1 MLKKNTMNHLETSY
15 LTHDGLKL
23 FLQAW
28 LPDSPKASLL
38 LVHGLGEHSGRSDGL
53 VNRLV
58 EEGIAVF
65 TFDGR
70 GHGKSVMGKP
80 DAFFESYEDYLK
92 DVDELFGKVQS
103 YFPDLP
109 VFLYG
114 HSMGGGMVAAFAI
127 RNKPKVRGLIISS
140 PAIKEAE
147 GTSKLLIAISG
158 FLSRWMPRLKVLKLD
173 PQKISRIKEE
183 VQAYVSDPLNY
194 TDPIMAR
201 PAYEVYQMMQEI
213 QADAHKLDL
222 PVLIF
227 HGTEDG
233 LTNPK
238 GSELLAEK
246 ASSQDKTLVL
256 FPGGYHE
263 LIHDLESREVID
275 LVSTWIQDRI

>member
-1 MLKKNTMNHLETSY
+1 MNHLETTY

-28 LPDSPKASLL
+28 IPETPKASLF
-38 LVHGLGEHSGRSDGL
+38 LVHGLGEHSGRYAPL
-53 VNRLV
+53 VDRLIK
-58 EEGIAVF
+58 EGIAVF

-70 GHGKSVMGKP
+70 GHGKSVSVKP

-92 DVDELFGKVQS
+92 DVDALFGKVQS

-114 HSMGGGMVAAFAI
+114 HSMGGGLVAAFAI
-127 RNKPKVRGLIISS
+127 RNRPKVKGVILSS

-158 FLSRWMPRLKVLKLD
+158 FLSRWTPRLKVLKLD
-173 PQKISRIKEE
+173 PKKISRIEEE
-183 VQAYVSDPLNY
+183 VQAYITDPLNY

-201 PAYEVYQMMQEI
+201 PAYEVYQMMQEV
-213 QADAHKLDL
+213 QANAHKLDL
-222 PVLIF
+222 PLLII
-227 HGTEDG
+227 HGTADG

-238 GSELLAEK
+238 GSELFEER
-246 ASSQDKTLVL
+246 ASSLDKKLVL

-263 LIHDLESREVID
+263 LIHDLQSDEALKV
-275 LVSTWIQDRI
+275 LVEWIRDSM